1 MTAVAWFI
9 IAGGTEESRTSI
21 KGLLSSAGLEVY
33 QVCYSAGEVKRTFN
47 RVQDAI
53 LVLAGTLPDSG
64 IDDLC
69 WDIGEGAHVL
79 LIARSALQERVSFP
93 HIFRLEV
100 PCTRQEILGACEMLE
115 QLHRMSGP
123 KRSYEDKVLINNAKQ
138 VLMRTLHLP
147 EDEAYQRM
155 RNTAMNQHKKLIEI
169 AQEILDRS
177 AKE

>member
-1 MTAVAWFI
+1 MALFI
-9 IAGGTEESRTSI
+9 IAGGTDESRTSV

-33 QVCYSAGEVKRTFN
+33 QVCYSAGEVKRIFN
-47 RVQDAI
+47 RLQDAV
-53 LVLAGTLPDSG
+53 LVLVGSLPDSG

-93 HIFRLEV
+93 QIFRLGV

-123 KRSYEDKVLINNAKQ
+123 KRSYEDKVLIYNAKKI
-138 VLMRTLHLP
+138 LMQTLHLP

-155 RNTAMNQHKKLIEI
+155 QSTAMNRHKKLIEI

-177 AKE
+177 QRSSD

>member
-1 MTAVAWFI
+1 MAWFI
-9 IAGGTEESRTSI
+9 IAGGTEESRTSV

-47 RVQDAI
+47 RVQDAV
-53 LVLAGTLPDSG
+53 LVLVGILPDSG

-79 LIARSALQERVSFP
+79 LIGRSALQERVSFP

-123 KRSYEDKVLINNAKQ
+123 KRTYEEKALINDAKQ
-138 VLMRTLHLP
+138 ILMQELHLP

-155 RNTAMNQHKKLIEI
+155 RNSAMNRHKKLIEI

-177 AKE
+177 AKG

>member
-1 MTAVAWFI
+1 MAWFI
-9 IAGGTEESRTSI
+9 IAGGTDENRTSV

-53 LVLAGTLPDSG
+53 LVLVGSLPDSG

-79 LIARSALQERVSFP
+79 LIARSMLQERVSFP
-93 HIFRLEV
+93 QVFRLEV

-123 KRSYEDKVLINNAKQ
+123 KRTYEEKSLINEAKQ
-138 VLMRTLHLP
+138 ILMQDLHLP
-147 EDEAYQRM
+147 EDEAYQKM
-155 RNTAMNQHKKLIEI
+155 RNSAMNQHKKLTQV
-169 AQEILDRS
+169 AQEILDGS
-177 AKE
+177 AKG

>member
-1 MTAVAWFI
+1 MAWFI
-9 IAGGTEESRTSI
+9 IAGGTDESRTSV

-53 LVLAGTLPDSG
+53 LVLVGILPDSG

-123 KRSYEDKVLINNAKQ
+123 KRTYEERALINDAKQ
-138 VLMRTLHLP
+138 ILMQELHLP

-155 RNTAMNQHKKLIEI
+155 RNSAMNRHKKLIEI

-177 AKE
+177 AKG